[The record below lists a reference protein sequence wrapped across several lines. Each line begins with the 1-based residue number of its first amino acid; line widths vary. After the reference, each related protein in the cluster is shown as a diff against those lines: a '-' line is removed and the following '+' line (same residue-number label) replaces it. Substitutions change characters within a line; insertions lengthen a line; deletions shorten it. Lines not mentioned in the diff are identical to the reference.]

1 MISWLQMNKQGVK
14 LVTEMRRGRDFALE
28 LDAADELASKREFFY
43 VREGQIYMDGNSLGL
58 CSKGAERAVLRALED
73 WKTHGIGI
81 WTGAGTDYFLYYE
94 SIGKKL
100 ARLINARPEEVT
112 VCASTTLNI
121 HQCIATFWKPDERRY
136 KIVVDELN
144 FPTDRYA
151 VTSQIKQ
158 RGMEPDEVL
167 RVVPSRDGKTLAM
180 EDILA
185 ALTEDVSVVL
195 LPSVLYRSAQLL
207 DMAAIAKAAHEKG
220 IICGFDLCHSIGA
233 VDHDM
238 EAVDCDFAVWCNYK
252 YLSGGPGATAG
263 LYVNRKHFAMEPGL
277 AGWWGNRN
285 DTQFELRPEFEHAM
299 NAGGWQTGTSPVL
312 SMAGVD
318 GALDAYE
325 GITMGQVRERS
336 LALTRYMMYL
346 IDTELAGYGFT
357 IGNPREDSVRGGHV
371 ALEHE
376 DAVRINEAL
385 KAADVVPDFRYPNVI
400 RLAPS
405 PLYTSFAEVWEFVH
419 RLREIMDTKAYE
431 KYENEAGTV
440 A

>member
-1 MISWLQMNKQGVK
+1 MAEYE
-14 LVTEMRRGRDFALE
+14 TGRDFALR
-28 LDAADELASKREFFY
+28 LDAEDALASRRELFY
-43 VREGQIYMDGNSLGL
+43 IKPGQIYMDGNSLGL
-58 CSKGAERAVLRALED
+58 CSKPAEQAVLRALED
-73 WKTHGIGI
+73 WKKYGIGI
-81 WTGAGTDYFLYYE
+81 WTGAEINYFLYFDR
-94 SIGKKL
+94 IAAKL
-100 ARLINARPEEVT
+100 ARLIHARTEEVT
-112 VCASTTLNI
+112 VCASTTLNV
-121 HQCIATFWKPDERRY
+121 HQCIATFWKPDARRY

-151 VTSQIKQ
+151 VTSQIRQ
-158 RGMEPDEVL
+158 RGMDVDEVL
-167 RVVPSRDGKTLAM
+167 RVIPSRDGKTLAM

-185 ALTEDVSVVL
+185 ALTEDVSIVL

-207 DMAAIAKAAHEKG
+207 DMAAITRTAHEKG

-263 LYVNRKHFAMEPGL
+263 LYVNRRHFGLEPGL

-285 DTQFELRPEFEHAM
+285 DTQFELRPEFEHSP

-312 SMAGVD
+312 SMAAVD

-325 GITMGQVRERS
+325 GLTMAEVRARS
-336 LALTRYMMYL
+336 LKLTEYLMYL

-357 IGNPREDSVRGGHV
+357 IGNPRVDAVRGGHV
-371 ALEHE
+371 ALEHA

-405 PLYTSFAEVWEFVH
+405 PLYTSFAEVWELVR
-419 RLREIMDTKAYE
+419 RLKEIMDTKAYE
-431 KYENEAGTV
+431 KYSDKAGTV

>member
-1 MISWLQMNKQGVK
+1 MAEYVP
-14 LVTEMRRGRDFALE
+14 GREFALR
-28 LDAADELASKREFFY
+28 LDAADALASRRELFY
-43 VREGQIYMDGNSLGL
+43 IRPGQIYMDGNSLGL
-58 CSKGAERAVLRALED
+58 CSKGAERTVLRALED
-73 WKTHGIGI
+73 WKKYGIGI
-81 WTGAGTDYFLYYE
+81 WTGAETDYFLYYE
-94 SIGKKL
+94 SIGAKL

-121 HQCIATFWKPDERRY
+121 HQCVATFWKPDARRY

-151 VTSQIKQ
+151 VTSQIAQ
-158 RGMEPDEVL
+158 RGLEPDEVL
-167 RVVPSRDGKTLAM
+167 KVVPSRDGKTLAM

-185 ALTEDVSVVL
+185 ALTEDVSLEL

-207 DMAAIAKAAHEKG
+207 DMAAITRAAHERG

-238 EAVDCDFAVWCNYK
+238 EALDCDFAVWCNYK

-263 LYVNRKHFAMEPGL
+263 LYVNRRHFERGPGL

-299 NAGGWQTGTSPVL
+299 NAGGWQTGTSPIL
-312 SMAGVD
+312 SMAAVD

-325 GITMGQVRERS
+325 GLTMAQVRARS
-336 LALTRYMMYL
+336 LELTRYLMYL
-346 IDTELAGYGFT
+346 IDTELEGCGFT
-357 IGNPREDSVRGGHV
+357 IGNPREDAVRGGHV
-371 ALEHE
+371 ALEHA

-385 KAADVVPDFRYPNVI
+385 KAAQVVPDFRYPNVI

-405 PLYTSFAEVWEFVH
+405 PLYTSFEEVWELVR
-419 RLREIMDTKAYE
+419 RLKEIMDTRAFE
-431 KYENEAGTV
+431 KCSDKAGTV

>member
-1 MISWLQMNKQGVK
+1 MAEYE
-14 LVTEMRRGRDFALE
+14 TGRDFALR
-28 LDAADELASKREFFY
+28 LDAEDALASRREFFY
-43 VREGQIYMDGNSLGL
+43 IKPGQIYMDGNSLGL
-58 CSKGAERAVLRALED
+58 CSKPAEQAVLRALED
-73 WKTHGIGI
+73 WKKYGIGI
-81 WTGAGTDYFLYYE
+81 WTGAEINYFLYFE
-94 SIGKKL
+94 RIAAKL

-112 VCASTTLNI
+112 VCASTTLNV
-121 HQCIATFWKPDERRY
+121 HQCIATFWKPDARRY

-151 VTSQIKQ
+151 VTSQIRQ
-158 RGMEPDEVL
+158 RGMDVDEVL
-167 RVVPSRDGKTLAM
+167 RVIPSRDGKTLAM

-185 ALTEDVSVVL
+185 ALTEDVSIVL

-207 DMAAIAKAAHEKG
+207 DMAAITRAAHEKG

-263 LYVNRKHFAMEPGL
+263 LYVNRRHFGLEPGL

-285 DTQFELRPEFEHAM
+285 DTQFELRPEFEHSP

-312 SMAGVD
+312 SMAAVD

-325 GITMGQVRERS
+325 GLTMAEVRARS
-336 LALTRYMMYL
+336 LKLTEYLMYL
-346 IDTELAGYGFT
+346 IDTELAGCGFT
-357 IGNPREDSVRGGHV
+357 IGNPRVDAVRGGHV
-371 ALEHE
+371 ALEHA

-405 PLYTSFAEVWEFVH
+405 PLYTSFAEVWELVR
-419 RLREIMDTKAYE
+419 RLKEIMDTKAYE
-431 KYENEAGTV
+431 KYSDKAGTV

>member
-1 MISWLQMNKQGVK
+1 MAEYE
-14 LVTEMRRGRDFALE
+14 TGRDFALR
-28 LDAADELASKREFFY
+28 LDAEDALASRRELFY
-43 VREGQIYMDGNSLGL
+43 IKPGQIYMDGNSLGL
-58 CSKGAERAVLRALED
+58 CSKPAEQAVLRALED
-73 WKTHGIGI
+73 WKKYGIGI
-81 WTGAGTDYFLYYE
+81 WTGAEINYFLYFDR
-94 SIGKKL
+94 IAAKL
-100 ARLINARPEEVT
+100 ARLIHARPEEVT
-112 VCASTTLNI
+112 VCASTTLNV
-121 HQCIATFWKPDERRY
+121 HQCIATFWKPDARRY

-151 VTSQIKQ
+151 VTSQIRQ
-158 RGMEPDEVL
+158 RGMDVDEVL
-167 RVVPSRDGKTLAM
+167 RVIPSRDGKTLAM

-185 ALTEDVSVVL
+185 ALTEDVSIVL

-207 DMAAIAKAAHEKG
+207 DMAAITRAAHEKG

-263 LYVNRKHFAMEPGL
+263 LYVNRRHFGLEPGL

-285 DTQFELRPEFEHAM
+285 DTQFELRPEFEHSP

-312 SMAGVD
+312 SMAAVD

-325 GITMGQVRERS
+325 GLTMAEVRVRS
-336 LALTRYMMYL
+336 LKLTEYLMYL
-346 IDTELAGYGFT
+346 IDTELSGCGFT
-357 IGNPREDSVRGGHV
+357 IGNPRVDAVRGGHV
-371 ALEHE
+371 ALEHA

-405 PLYTSFAEVWEFVH
+405 PLYTSFAEVWELVR
-419 RLREIMDTKAYE
+419 RLKEIMDTKAYE
-431 KYENEAGTV
+431 KYSDKAGTV

>member
-1 MISWLQMNKQGVK
+1 MAEYE
-14 LVTEMRRGRDFALE
+14 TGRDFALR
-28 LDAADELASKREFFY
+28 LDAEDALASRRELFY
-43 VREGQIYMDGNSLGL
+43 IKPGQIYMDGNSLGL
-58 CSKGAERAVLRALED
+58 CSKPAEQAVLRALED
-73 WKTHGIGI
+73 WKKYGIGI
-81 WTGAGTDYFLYYE
+81 WTGAEINYFLYFDR
-94 SIGKKL
+94 IAAKL
-100 ARLINARPEEVT
+100 ARLIHARTEEVT
-112 VCASTTLNI
+112 VCASTTLNV
-121 HQCIATFWKPDERRY
+121 HQCIATFWKPDARRY

-151 VTSQIKQ
+151 VTSQIRQ
-158 RGMEPDEVL
+158 RGMDVDEVL
-167 RVVPSRDGKTLAM
+167 RVIPSRDGKTLAM

-185 ALTEDVSVVL
+185 ALTEDVSIVL

-207 DMAAIAKAAHEKG
+207 DMAAITRAAHEKG

-263 LYVNRKHFAMEPGL
+263 LYVNRRHFGLEPGL

-285 DTQFELRPEFEHAM
+285 DTQFELRPEFEHSP

-312 SMAGVD
+312 SMAAVD

-325 GITMGQVRERS
+325 GLTMAEVRARS
-336 LALTRYMMYL
+336 LKLTEYLMYL
-346 IDTELAGYGFT
+346 IDTELAGCGFT
-357 IGNPREDSVRGGHV
+357 IGNPRVDAVRGGHV
-371 ALEHE
+371 ALEHA

-405 PLYTSFAEVWEFVH
+405 PLYTSFAEVWEFVR
-419 RLREIMDTKAYE
+419 RLREIMDTRAYE
-431 KYENEAGTV
+431 KYSDKAGTV

>member
-1 MISWLQMNKQGVK
+1 MADYVP
-14 LVTEMRRGRDFALE
+14 GREFALR
-28 LDAADELASKREFFY
+28 LDAADALASRRELFY
-43 VREGQIYMDGNSLGL
+43 IRPGQIYMDGNSLGL
-58 CSKGAERAVLRALED
+58 CSKGAERTVLRALED
-73 WKTHGIGI
+73 WKKYGIGI
-81 WTGAGTDYFLYYE
+81 WTGAETDYFLYYE
-94 SIGKKL
+94 SIGAKL

-121 HQCIATFWKPDERRY
+121 HQCVATFWKPDARRY

-151 VTSQIKQ
+151 VTSQIAQ
-158 RGMEPDEVL
+158 RGLEPDEVL
-167 RVVPSRDGKTLAM
+167 KVVPSRDGKTLAM

-185 ALTEDVSVVL
+185 ALTEDVSLVL

-207 DMAAIAKAAHEKG
+207 DMAAITR

-263 LYVNRKHFAMEPGL
+263 LYVNRRHFERGPGL

-299 NAGGWQTGTSPVL
+299 NAGGWQTGTSPIL
-312 SMAGVD
+312 SMAAVD

-325 GITMGQVRERS
+325 GLTMAQVRARS
-336 LALTRYMMYL
+336 LELTRYLMYL
-346 IDTELAGYGFT
+346 IDTELEGYGFT
-357 IGNPREDSVRGGHV
+357 IGNPREDAVRGGHV
-371 ALEHE
+371 ALEHA

-385 KAADVVPDFRYPNVI
+385 KAVQVVPDFRYPNVI

-405 PLYTSFAEVWEFVH
+405 PLYTSFEEVWELVR
-419 RLREIMDTKAYE
+419 RLKEIMDTRAFE
-431 KYENEAGTV
+431 KYSDKAGTV

>member
-1 MISWLQMNKQGVK
+1 MAEYE
-14 LVTEMRRGRDFALE
+14 TGRDFALR
-28 LDAADELASKREFFY
+28 LDAEDALASRRELFY
-43 VREGQIYMDGNSLGL
+43 IKPGQIYMDGNSLGL
-58 CSKGAERAVLRALED
+58 CSKPAEQAVLRALED
-73 WKTHGIGI
+73 WKKYGIGI
-81 WTGAGTDYFLYYE
+81 WTGAEINYFLYFDR
-94 SIGKKL
+94 IAAKL
-100 ARLINARPEEVT
+100 ARLINARTEEVT
-112 VCASTTLNI
+112 VCASTTLNV
-121 HQCIATFWKPDERRY
+121 HQCIATFWKPDARRY

-151 VTSQIKQ
+151 VTSQIRQ
-158 RGMEPDEVL
+158 RGMDVDEVL
-167 RVVPSRDGKTLAM
+167 RVIPSRDGKTLAM

-185 ALTEDVSVVL
+185 TLTEDVSIVL

-207 DMAAIAKAAHEKG
+207 DMAAITRAAHEKG

-263 LYVNRKHFAMEPGL
+263 LYVNRRHFGLEPGL

-285 DTQFELRPEFEHAM
+285 DTQFELRPEFEHSP

-312 SMAGVD
+312 SMAAVD

-325 GITMGQVRERS
+325 GLTMAEVRARS
-336 LALTRYMMYL
+336 LKLTEYLMYL
-346 IDTELAGYGFT
+346 IDTELAGCGFT
-357 IGNPREDSVRGGHV
+357 IGNPRVDAVRGGHV
-371 ALEHE
+371 ALEHA

-405 PLYTSFAEVWEFVH
+405 PLYTSFAEVWELVR
-419 RLREIMDTKAYE
+419 RLKEIMDTKAYE
-431 KYENEAGTV
+431 KHSDKAGTV

>member
-1 MISWLQMNKQGVK
+1 MAEYE
-14 LVTEMRRGRDFALE
+14 TGRDFALR
-28 LDAADELASKREFFY
+28 LDAEDALASRRELFY
-43 VREGQIYMDGNSLGL
+43 IKPGQIYMDGNSLGL
-58 CSKGAERAVLRALED
+58 CSKPAEQAVLRALED
-73 WKTHGIGI
+73 WKKYGIGI
-81 WTGAGTDYFLYYE
+81 WTGAEINYFLYFDR
-94 SIGKKL
+94 IAAKL
-100 ARLINARPEEVT
+100 ARLIHARPEEVT
-112 VCASTTLNI
+112 VCASTTLNV
-121 HQCIATFWKPDERRY
+121 HQCIATFWKPDARRY
-136 KIVVDELN
+136 RIVVDELN

-151 VTSQIKQ
+151 VTSQIRQ
-158 RGMEPDEVL
+158 LGMDVDEVL
-167 RVVPSRDGKTLAM
+167 RVIPSRDGKTLAM

-185 ALTEDVSVVL
+185 ALTEDVSIVL

-207 DMAAIAKAAHEKG
+207 DMAAITRAAHEKG

-263 LYVNRKHFAMEPGL
+263 LYVNRRHFGLEPGL

-285 DTQFELRPEFEHAM
+285 DTQFELRPEFEHSP

-312 SMAGVD
+312 SMAAVD

-325 GITMGQVRERS
+325 GLTMAEVRARS
-336 LALTRYMMYL
+336 LKLTEYLMYL
-346 IDTELAGYGFT
+346 IDTELAGCGFT
-357 IGNPREDSVRGGHV
+357 IGNPRVDAVRGGHV
-371 ALEHE
+371 ALEHA

-405 PLYTSFAEVWEFVH
+405 PLYTSFAEVWELVR
-419 RLREIMDTKAYE
+419 RLKEIMDTKAYE
-431 KYENEAGTV
+431 KYSDKAGTV

>member
-1 MISWLQMNKQGVK
+1 MAEYAPGREFAQG
-14 LVTEMRRGRDFALE
+14 
-28 LDAADELASKREFFY
+28 LDAADALAKRRELFY
-43 VREGQIYMDGNSLGL
+43 VRPGQIYMDGNSLGL
-58 CSKGAERAVLRALED
+58 CSRGAERAVLRALED
-73 WKTHGIGI
+73 WKTCGIGI
-81 WTGAGTDYFLYYE
+81 WTGAETDYFLYYE
-94 SIGKKL
+94 RIGEKL

-121 HQCIATFWKPDERRY
+121 HQCVATFWKPDARRY

-151 VTSQIKQ
+151 VVSQIAQ
-158 RGMEPDEVL
+158 RGLDPAEVL
-167 RVVPSRDGKTLAM
+167 SVVPSRDGKTLAM
-180 EDILA
+180 EDIMA
-185 ALTEDVSVVL
+185 ALTEDVSLVL

-207 DMAAIAKAAHEKG
+207 DMAAITRAAHEKG

-263 LYVNRKHFAMEPGL
+263 LYVNRRHFERGPGL

-299 NAGGWQTGTSPVL
+299 NAGGWQTGTSPIL
-312 SMAGVD
+312 SMAAVD

-325 GITMGQVRERS
+325 GLDMAQVRARS
-336 LALTRYMMYL
+336 LELTRYLMYL

-357 IGNPREDSVRGGHV
+357 IGNPREDAVRGGHV
-371 ALEHE
+371 ALEHA

-385 KAADVVPDFRYPNVI
+385 KAAQVVPDFRYPNVI

-405 PLYTSFAEVWEFVH
+405 PLYTSFEEVWELVR
-419 RLREIMDTKAYE
+419 RLKEIMDTRAYE
-431 KYENEAGTV
+431 KYSDKAGTV

>member
-151 VTSQIKQ
+151 VTSQIRQ
-158 RGMEPDEVL
+158 RGLEPDEVL
-167 RVVPSRDGKTLAM
+167 KVVPSRDGKTLAM
-180 EDILA
+180 DDILA
-185 ALTEDVSVVL
+185 ALTEEVSVVL
-195 LPSVLYRSAQLL
+195 LPSALYRSAQLL

-325 GITMGQVRERS
+325 GITMAQVRGRS

-431 KYENEAGTV
+431 KYENKAGTV

>member
-1 MISWLQMNKQGVK
+1 MAEYE
-14 LVTEMRRGRDFALE
+14 TGRDFALR
-28 LDAADELASKREFFY
+28 LDAEDALASRRELFY
-43 VREGQIYMDGNSLGL
+43 IKPGQIYMDGNSLGL
-58 CSKGAERAVLRALED
+58 CSKPAEQAVLRALED
-73 WKTHGIGI
+73 WKKYGIGI
-81 WTGAGTDYFLYYE
+81 WTGAEINYFLYFDR
-94 SIGKKL
+94 IAAKL
-100 ARLINARPEEVT
+100 ARLIHARTEEVT
-112 VCASTTLNI
+112 VCASTTLNV
-121 HQCIATFWKPDERRY
+121 HQCIATFWKPDARRY

-151 VTSQIKQ
+151 VTSQIRQ
-158 RGMEPDEVL
+158 LGMDVDEVL
-167 RVVPSRDGKTLAM
+167 RVIPSRDGKTLAM

-185 ALTEDVSVVL
+185 ALTEDVSIVL

-207 DMAAIAKAAHEKG
+207 DMAAITRAAHEKG

-263 LYVNRKHFAMEPGL
+263 LYVNRRHFGLEPGL

-285 DTQFELRPEFEHAM
+285 DTQFELRPEFEHSP

-312 SMAGVD
+312 SMAAVD

-325 GITMGQVRERS
+325 GLTMAEVRARS
-336 LALTRYMMYL
+336 LKLTEYLMYL
-346 IDTELAGYGFT
+346 IDTELAGCGFT
-357 IGNPREDSVRGGHV
+357 IGNPRVDAVRGGHV
-371 ALEHE
+371 ALEHA

-405 PLYTSFAEVWEFVH
+405 PLYTSFAEVWELVR
-419 RLREIMDTKAYE
+419 RLKEIMDTKAYE
-431 KYENEAGTV
+431 KYSDKAGTV

>member
-1 MISWLQMNKQGVK
+1 MAEYVP
-14 LVTEMRRGRDFALE
+14 GREFALRM
-28 LDAADELASKREFFY
+28 DAADALASRRELFY
-43 VREGQIYMDGNSLGL
+43 IRPGQIYMDGNSLGL
-58 CSKGAERAVLRALED
+58 CSKGAERTVLRALED
-73 WKTHGIGI
+73 WKKYGIGI
-81 WTGAGTDYFLYYE
+81 WTGAETDYFLYYE
-94 SIGKKL
+94 SIGAKL

-121 HQCIATFWKPDERRY
+121 HQCVATFWKPDARRY

-151 VTSQIKQ
+151 VTSQIAQ
-158 RGMEPDEVL
+158 RGLVPDEVL
-167 RVVPSRDGKTLAM
+167 KVVPSRDGKTLAM

-185 ALTEDVSVVL
+185 ALTEDVSLVL

-207 DMAAIAKAAHEKG
+207 DMAAITRAAHERG

-238 EAVDCDFAVWCNYK
+238 EAVGCDFAVWCNYK

-263 LYVNRKHFAMEPGL
+263 LYVNRRHFERGPGL

-299 NAGGWQTGTSPVL
+299 NAGGWQTGTSPIL
-312 SMAGVD
+312 SMAAVD

-325 GITMGQVRERS
+325 GLTMAQVRARS
-336 LALTRYMMYL
+336 LELTRYLMYL
-346 IDTELAGYGFT
+346 IDTELEGCGFT
-357 IGNPREDSVRGGHV
+357 IGNPREDAVRGGHV
-371 ALEHE
+371 ALEHA

-385 KAADVVPDFRYPNVI
+385 KAAQVVPDFRYPNVI

-405 PLYTSFAEVWEFVH
+405 PLYTSFEEVWELVR
-419 RLREIMDTKAYE
+419 RLKEIMDTRAFE
-431 KYENEAGTV
+431 KYSDKAGTV

>member
-1 MISWLQMNKQGVK
+1 MAEYE
-14 LVTEMRRGRDFALE
+14 TGRDFALR
-28 LDAADELASKREFFY
+28 LDAEDALASRREFFY
-43 VREGQIYMDGNSLGL
+43 IKPGQIYMDGNSLGL
-58 CSKGAERAVLRALED
+58 CSKPAEQAVLRALED
-73 WKTHGIGI
+73 WKKYGIGI
-81 WTGAGTDYFLYYE
+81 WTGAEINYFLYFDR
-94 SIGKKL
+94 IAAKL
-100 ARLINARPEEVT
+100 ARLIHARPEEVT
-112 VCASTTLNI
+112 VCASTTLNV
-121 HQCIATFWKPDERRY
+121 HQCIATFWKPDARRY

-151 VTSQIKQ
+151 VTSQIRQ
-158 RGMEPDEVL
+158 RGMDVDEVL
-167 RVVPSRDGKTLAM
+167 RVIPSRDGKTLAM

-185 ALTEDVSVVL
+185 ALTEDVSIVL

-207 DMAAIAKAAHEKG
+207 DMAAITRAAHEKG

-263 LYVNRKHFAMEPGL
+263 LYVNRRHFGLEPGL

-285 DTQFELRPEFEHAM
+285 DTQFELRPEFEHSP

-312 SMAGVD
+312 SMAAVD

-325 GITMGQVRERS
+325 GLTMAEVRARS
-336 LALTRYMMYL
+336 LKLTEYLMYL
-346 IDTELAGYGFT
+346 IDTELAGCGFT
-357 IGNPREDSVRGGHV
+357 IGNPRVDAVRGGHV
-371 ALEHE
+371 ALEHA

-405 PLYTSFAEVWEFVH
+405 PLYTSFAEVWELVR
-419 RLREIMDTKAYE
+419 RLKEIMDTKAYE
-431 KYENEAGTV
+431 KYSDKAGTV

>member
-1 MISWLQMNKQGVK
+1 MAEYVP
-14 LVTEMRRGRDFALE
+14 GREFALRM
-28 LDAADELASKREFFY
+28 DAADALASRRELFY
-43 VREGQIYMDGNSLGL
+43 IRPGQIYMDGNSLGL

-73 WKTHGIGI
+73 WKKYGIGI
-81 WTGAGTDYFLYYE
+81 WTGAETDYFLYYE
-94 SIGKKL
+94 SIGAKL

-121 HQCIATFWKPDERRY
+121 HQCVATFWKPDARRY

-151 VTSQIKQ
+151 VTSQIAQ
-158 RGMEPDEVL
+158 RGLEPDEVL
-167 RVVPSRDGKTLAM
+167 KVVPSRDGKTLAM

-185 ALTEDVSVVL
+185 ALTEDVSLVL

-207 DMAAIAKAAHEKG
+207 DMAAITRAAHERG

-263 LYVNRKHFAMEPGL
+263 LYVNRRHFERGPGL

-285 DTQFELRPEFEHAM
+285 DTQFELRLEFEHAM
-299 NAGGWQTGTSPVL
+299 NAGGWQTGTSPIL
-312 SMAGVD
+312 SMAAVD

-325 GITMGQVRERS
+325 GLTMAQVRARS
-336 LALTRYMMYL
+336 LELTRYLMYL
-346 IDTELAGYGFT
+346 IDTELEGCGFT
-357 IGNPREDSVRGGHV
+357 IGNPREDAVRGGHV
-371 ALEHE
+371 ALEHA

-385 KAADVVPDFRYPNVI
+385 KAAQVVPYFRYPNVI

-405 PLYTSFAEVWEFVH
+405 PLYTSFEEVWELVR
-419 RLREIMDTKAYE
+419 RLKEIMDTRAFE
-431 KYENEAGTV
+431 KYSDKAGTV

>member
-1 MISWLQMNKQGVK
+1 MAEYE
-14 LVTEMRRGRDFALE
+14 TGRDFALR
-28 LDAADELASKREFFY
+28 LDAEDALASRRELFY
-43 VREGQIYMDGNSLGL
+43 IKPGQIYMDGNSLGL
-58 CSKGAERAVLRALED
+58 CSKPAEQAVLRALED
-73 WKTHGIGI
+73 WKKYGIGI
-81 WTGAGTDYFLYYE
+81 WTGAEINYFLYFDR
-94 SIGKKL
+94 IAAKL
-100 ARLINARPEEVT
+100 ARLIHARPEEVT
-112 VCASTTLNI
+112 VCASTTLNV
-121 HQCIATFWKPDERRY
+121 HQCIATFWKPDARRY

-151 VTSQIKQ
+151 VTSQIRQ
-158 RGMEPDEVL
+158 RGMDVDEVL
-167 RVVPSRDGKTLAM
+167 RVIPSRDGKTLAM

-185 ALTEDVSVVL
+185 ALTEDVSIVL

-207 DMAAIAKAAHEKG
+207 DMAAITRAAHEKG

-263 LYVNRKHFAMEPGL
+263 LYVNRRHFGLEPGL

-285 DTQFELRPEFEHAM
+285 DTQFELRPEFEHSP

-312 SMAGVD
+312 SMAAVD

-325 GITMGQVRERS
+325 GLTMAEVRARS
-336 LALTRYMMYL
+336 LKLTEYLMYL
-346 IDTELAGYGFT
+346 IDTELAGCGFT
-357 IGNPREDSVRGGHV
+357 IGNPRVDAVRGGHV
-371 ALEHE
+371 ALEHA

-405 PLYTSFAEVWEFVH
+405 PLYTSFAEVWELVR
-419 RLREIMDTKAYE
+419 RLKEIMDTNAYE
-431 KYENEAGTV
+431 KYSDKAGTV

>member
-1 MISWLQMNKQGVK
+1 MAEYE
-14 LVTEMRRGRDFALE
+14 TGRDFALR
-28 LDAADELASKREFFY
+28 LDAEDALASRRELFY
-43 VREGQIYMDGNSLGL
+43 IKPGQIYMDGNSLGL
-58 CSKGAERAVLRALED
+58 CSKPAEQAVLRALED
-73 WKTHGIGI
+73 WKNYGIGI
-81 WTGAGTDYFLYYE
+81 WTGAEINYFLYFDR
-94 SIGKKL
+94 IAAKL
-100 ARLINARPEEVT
+100 ARLIHARPEEVT
-112 VCASTTLNI
+112 VCASTTLNV
-121 HQCIATFWKPDERRY
+121 HQCIATFWKPDARRY
-136 KIVVDELN
+136 RIEVDELN

-151 VTSQIKQ
+151 VTSQIRQ
-158 RGMEPDEVL
+158 RGMDVDEVL
-167 RVVPSRDGKTLAM
+167 RVIPSRDGKTLAM

-185 ALTEDVSVVL
+185 ALTEDVSIVL

-207 DMAAIAKAAHEKG
+207 DMAAITRAAHEKG

-238 EAVDCDFAVWCNYK
+238 EVVDCDFAVWCNYK

-263 LYVNRKHFAMEPGL
+263 LYVNRRHFGLEPGL

-285 DTQFELRPEFEHAM
+285 DTQFELRPEFEHSP

-312 SMAGVD
+312 SMAAVD

-325 GITMGQVRERS
+325 GLTMAEVRARS
-336 LALTRYMMYL
+336 LKLTEYLMYL
-346 IDTELAGYGFT
+346 IDTELAGCGFT
-357 IGNPREDSVRGGHV
+357 IGNPRVDAVRGGHV
-371 ALEHE
+371 ALEHA

-405 PLYTSFAEVWEFVH
+405 PLYTSFAEVWELVR
-419 RLREIMDTKAYE
+419 RLKEIMDTKAYE
-431 KYENEAGTV
+431 KYSDKAGTV

>member
-1 MISWLQMNKQGVK
+1 MAEYE
-14 LVTEMRRGRDFALE
+14 TGRDFALR
-28 LDAADELASKREFFY
+28 LDAEDALASRRELFY
-43 VREGQIYMDGNSLGL
+43 IKPGQIYMDGNSLGL
-58 CSKGAERAVLRALED
+58 CSKPAEQAVLRALED
-73 WKTHGIGI
+73 WKKYGIGI
-81 WTGAGTDYFLYYE
+81 WTGAEINYFLYFDR
-94 SIGKKL
+94 IAAKL
-100 ARLINARPEEVT
+100 ARLIHARTEEVT
-112 VCASTTLNI
+112 VCASTTLNV
-121 HQCIATFWKPDERRY
+121 HQCIATFWKPDARRY
-136 KIVVDELN
+136 KMVVDELN

-151 VTSQIKQ
+151 VTSQIRQ
-158 RGMEPDEVL
+158 RGMDVDEVL
-167 RVVPSRDGKTLAM
+167 RVIPSRDGKTLAM

-185 ALTEDVSVVL
+185 ALTEDVSIVL

-207 DMAAIAKAAHEKG
+207 DMAAITRAAHEKG

-263 LYVNRKHFAMEPGL
+263 LYVNRRHFGLEPGL

-285 DTQFELRPEFEHAM
+285 DTQFELRPEFEHSP

-312 SMAGVD
+312 SMAAVD

-325 GITMGQVRERS
+325 GLTMAEVRARS
-336 LALTRYMMYL
+336 LKLTEYLMYL
-346 IDTELAGYGFT
+346 IDTELAGCGFT
-357 IGNPREDSVRGGHV
+357 IGNPRVDAVRGGHV
-371 ALEHE
+371 ALEHA

-405 PLYTSFAEVWEFVH
+405 PLYTSFAEVWELVR
-419 RLREIMDTKAYE
+419 RLKEIMDTKAYE
-431 KYENEAGTV
+431 KYSDKAGTV

>member
-1 MISWLQMNKQGVK
+1 MAEYE
-14 LVTEMRRGRDFALE
+14 TGRDFALR
-28 LDAADELASKREFFY
+28 LDAEDALASRRELFY
-43 VREGQIYMDGNSLGL
+43 IKPGQIYMDGNSLGL
-58 CSKGAERAVLRALED
+58 CSKPAEQAVLRALED
-73 WKTHGIGI
+73 WKKYGIGI
-81 WTGAGTDYFLYYE
+81 WTGAEINYFLYFDR
-94 SIGKKL
+94 IAAKL
-100 ARLINARPEEVT
+100 ARLIHARPEEVT
-112 VCASTTLNI
+112 VCASTALNV
-121 HQCIATFWKPDERRY
+121 HQCIATFWKPDARRY

-151 VTSQIKQ
+151 VTSQIRQ
-158 RGMEPDEVL
+158 RGMDVDEVL
-167 RVVPSRDGKTLAM
+167 RVIPSRDGNTLAM

-185 ALTEDVSVVL
+185 ALTEDVSIVL

-207 DMAAIAKAAHEKG
+207 DMAAITRAAHEKG

-263 LYVNRKHFAMEPGL
+263 LYVNRRHFGLEPGL

-285 DTQFELRPEFEHAM
+285 DTQFELRPEFEHSP

-312 SMAGVD
+312 SMAAVD

-325 GITMGQVRERS
+325 GLTMAEVRARS
-336 LALTRYMMYL
+336 LKLTEYLMYL
-346 IDTELAGYGFT
+346 IDTELAGCGFT
-357 IGNPREDSVRGGHV
+357 IGNPRVDAVRGGHV
-371 ALEHE
+371 ALEHA

-405 PLYTSFAEVWEFVH
+405 PLYTSFAEVWELVR
-419 RLREIMDTKAYE
+419 RLKEIMDTKAYE
-431 KYENEAGTV
+431 KYSDKAGTV

>member
-1 MISWLQMNKQGVK
+1 MAEYE
-14 LVTEMRRGRDFALE
+14 TGRDFALR
-28 LDAADELASKREFFY
+28 LDAEDALASRRELFY
-43 VREGQIYMDGNSLGL
+43 IKPGQIYMDGNSLGL
-58 CSKGAERAVLRALED
+58 CSKPAEQAVLRALED
-73 WKTHGIGI
+73 WKKYGIGI
-81 WTGAGTDYFLYYE
+81 WTGAEINYFLYFDR
-94 SIGKKL
+94 IAAKL
-100 ARLINARPEEVT
+100 ARLIHARPEEVT
-112 VCASTTLNI
+112 VCASTTLNV
-121 HQCIATFWKPDERRY
+121 HQCIATFWKPDARRY

-151 VTSQIKQ
+151 VTSQIRQ
-158 RGMEPDEVL
+158 RGMDVDEVL
-167 RVVPSRDGKTLAM
+167 RVIPSRDGKTLAM

-185 ALTEDVSVVL
+185 TLTEDVSIVL

-207 DMAAIAKAAHEKG
+207 DMAAITRAAHEKG

-263 LYVNRKHFAMEPGL
+263 LYVNRRHFGLEPGL

-285 DTQFELRPEFEHAM
+285 DTQFELRPEFEHSP

-312 SMAGVD
+312 SMAAVD

-325 GITMGQVRERS
+325 GLTMAEVRARS
-336 LALTRYMMYL
+336 LKLTEYLMYL
-346 IDTELAGYGFT
+346 IDTELAGCGFT
-357 IGNPREDSVRGGHV
+357 IGNPRVDAVRGGHV
-371 ALEHE
+371 ALEHA

-405 PLYTSFAEVWEFVH
+405 PLYTSFAEVWELVR
-419 RLREIMDTKAYE
+419 RLKEIMDTKAYE
-431 KYENEAGTV
+431 KYSDKAGTV

>member
-1 MISWLQMNKQGVK
+1 MAEYE
-14 LVTEMRRGRDFALE
+14 TGRDFALR
-28 LDAADELASKREFFY
+28 LDAEDALASRRELFY
-43 VREGQIYMDGNSLGL
+43 IKPGQIYMDGNSLGL
-58 CSKGAERAVLRALED
+58 CSKPAEQAVLRALED
-73 WKTHGIGI
+73 WKKYGIGI
-81 WTGAGTDYFLYYE
+81 WTGAEINYFLYFDR
-94 SIGKKL
+94 IAAKL
-100 ARLINARPEEVT
+100 ARLIHARTEEVT
-112 VCASTTLNI
+112 VCASTTLNV
-121 HQCIATFWKPDERRY
+121 HQCIATFWKPDARRY

-151 VTSQIKQ
+151 VTSQIRQ
-158 RGMEPDEVL
+158 RGMDVDEVL
-167 RVVPSRDGKTLAM
+167 RVIPSRDGKTLAM

-185 ALTEDVSVVL
+185 TLTEDVSIVL

-207 DMAAIAKAAHEKG
+207 DMAAITRAAHEKG

-263 LYVNRKHFAMEPGL
+263 LYVNRRHFGLEPGL

-285 DTQFELRPEFEHAM
+285 DTQFELRPEFEHSP

-312 SMAGVD
+312 SMAAVD

-325 GITMGQVRERS
+325 GLTMAEVHARS
-336 LALTRYMMYL
+336 LKLTEYLMYL
-346 IDTELAGYGFT
+346 IDTELAGCGFT
-357 IGNPREDSVRGGHV
+357 IGNPRVDAVRGGHV
-371 ALEHE
+371 ALEHA

-405 PLYTSFAEVWEFVH
+405 PLYTSFAEVWELVR
-419 RLREIMDTKAYE
+419 RLKEIMDTKAYE
-431 KYENEAGTV
+431 KYSDKAGTV

>member
-1 MISWLQMNKQGVK
+1 MAEYE
-14 LVTEMRRGRDFALE
+14 TGRDFALR
-28 LDAADELASKREFFY
+28 LDAEDALASRRELFY
-43 VREGQIYMDGNSLGL
+43 IKPGQIYMDGNSLGL
-58 CSKGAERAVLRALED
+58 CSKPAEQAVLRALED
-73 WKTHGIGI
+73 WKKYGIGI
-81 WTGAGTDYFLYYE
+81 WTGAEINYFLYFDR
-94 SIGKKL
+94 IAAKL
-100 ARLINARPEEVT
+100 ARLIHARTEEVT
-112 VCASTTLNI
+112 VCASTTLNV
-121 HQCIATFWKPDERRY
+121 HQCIATFWKPDARRY

-151 VTSQIKQ
+151 VTSQIRQ
-158 RGMEPDEVL
+158 RGMDVDEVL
-167 RVVPSRDGKTLAM
+167 RVIPSRDGKTLAM

-185 ALTEDVSVVL
+185 TLTEDVSIVL

-207 DMAAIAKAAHEKG
+207 DMAAITRAAHEKG

-263 LYVNRKHFAMEPGL
+263 LYVNRRHFGLEPGL

-285 DTQFELRPEFEHAM
+285 DTQFELRPEFEHSP

-312 SMAGVD
+312 SMAAVD

-325 GITMGQVRERS
+325 GLTMAEVRARS
-336 LALTRYMMYL
+336 LKLTEYLMYL
-346 IDTELAGYGFT
+346 IDTELAGYGFM
-357 IGNPREDSVRGGHV
+357 IGNPRVDAVRGGHV
-371 ALEHE
+371 ALEHA

-405 PLYTSFAEVWEFVH
+405 PLYTSFAEVWELVR
-419 RLREIMDTKAYE
+419 RLKEIMDTKAYE
-431 KYENEAGTV
+431 KYSDKAGTV